1 MAFLYT
7 PEDIE
12 EVLQKLKIK
21 PLRGMVSSQEAARIL
36 SWRAKNE
43 FGIEREYNAGTIRRH
58 IQLGNLKAEPE
69 NTRFNRYPA
78 EAIFDLP
85 ITPRRGYKGPVE
97 GIPSEPDSDSDDTGF
112 LALAS

>member
-12 EVLQKLKIK
+12 EALRQLKIK
-21 PLRGMVSSQEAARIL
+21 PLRGMVTSQEAARIL
-36 SWRAKNE
+36 SWRARNE
-43 FGIEREYNAGTIRRH
+43 FDIEREYTAGTIRRH

-69 NTRFNRYPA
+69 NTRFNRYPV

-85 ITPRRGYKGPVE
+85 ITPRRGYKS
-97 GIPSEPDSDSDDTGF
+97 PSEGASEEDNENPDF
-112 LALAS
+112 LAKAS